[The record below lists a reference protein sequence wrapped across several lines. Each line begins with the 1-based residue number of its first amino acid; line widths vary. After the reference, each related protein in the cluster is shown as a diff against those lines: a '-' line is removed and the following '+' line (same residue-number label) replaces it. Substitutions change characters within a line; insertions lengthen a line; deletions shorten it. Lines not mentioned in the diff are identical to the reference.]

1 MKNLR
6 WILGVLMI
14 AGLVIPGHALVFKR
28 DQSVEISAD
37 TVIEDDLIAFAG
49 NVDIKGKVLGDV
61 YAFAQSVTITGDV
74 SGSIFA
80 GGANITID
88 AQSAQTIWAFGGN
101 VKVTG
106 DISNN
111 IMLAGGNLLVG
122 ENTGVGRDITAYG
135 GQFTVG
141 GDTRGTIRGSVGS
154 FTMTGKSSLVKIKA
168 DKATVA
174 SSAQILG
181 DFQLASENE
190 PTIEQGATIGG
201 EMIIKKPE
209 QVEAGAFLAALAPAL
224 AFLITLI
231 KIIVFI
237 AKIIVGILLIA
248 IFKRYVRR
256 IMDTLLTKTWKSLG
270 WGFLGI
276 IVIPVSV
283 VLLFVIVVGY
293 PIGIIGVYIYTT
305 LWYLS
310 SIFIGLVIG
319 EKVIKLFKKD
329 GEISLY
335 LSFIIGTLILLVV
348 GFIPI
353 LNILV
358 RIFTLLFGFG
368 ATLVGSWYLLKEMR
382 EKELV

>member
-6 WILGVLMI
+6 WIVGVLI
-14 AGLVIPGHALVFKR
+14 FVGLVIPGHAIVLKR
-28 DQSVEISAD
+28 DQSVEVAAD
-37 TVIEDDLIAFAG
+37 EIIEDDLIAFGG

-74 SGSIFA
+74 SGSVFA

-88 AQSAQTIWAFGGN
+88 AQSAQTIWALGGN
-101 VKVTG
+101 IKVTG
-106 DISNN
+106 NIGNN

-122 ENTGVGRDITAYG
+122 ENTSVGKDITAYG
-135 GQFTVG
+135 GQFTVD
-141 GDTRGTIRGSVGS
+141 GDTKGAIRGSVGS
-154 FTMTGKSSLVKIKA
+154 FTMTGKSSFVKIKA
-168 DKATVA
+168 DKATIK

-190 PTIEQGATIGG
+190 PTIEQGATIEG
-201 EMIIKKPE
+201 EMIMKKPE
-209 QVEAGAFLAALAPAL
+209 PVEGAAFFAALAPAL
-224 AFLITLI
+224 AFLFTLI

-237 AKIIVGILLIA
+237 AKIIAGILLIA
-248 IFKRYVRR
+248 FFKRYVRR

-270 WGFLGI
+270 WGFLGV

-283 VLLFVIVVGY
+283 VILFVIVIGY
-293 PIGIIGVYIYTT
+293 PIGILGVYIYTI

-310 SIFIGLVIG
+310 SIVAGLVIG
-319 EKVIKLFKKD
+319 EKVITLFKKE

-335 LSFIIGTLILLVV
+335 LSFIIGILILFVV

-353 LNILV
+353 LNVIV